1 MDDCVLLRE
10 AAASGIGRGQ
20 LNGPGWLSVSH
31 GLYARQAS
39 EQSLLDKC
47 RHLGLVLP
55 AGAAMSHFT
64 SGSLRSMWL
73 PDLPEWLPVMA
84 TLPPDTDRPERRGL
98 YVARSRAGTPPA
110 DVIGGVP
117 VLTPELTLGQL
128 AEDLGLVDL
137 VAAIDSALHQSM
149 CDELDIIRGIRSRQR
164 GLPMLRRALTLCDSR
179 SESPWETFLRLVHT
193 TVGIPVSPQEFIED
207 QRGRIVARAD
217 LRIVGTLR
225 LPEYDG
231 ADHRGRSQHQADL
244 EREKALAR
252 LNFER
257 YGYIAKEIVDQ
268 PGQIIRDAEDAL
280 GWPHDAERLHTW
292 RSLAAESSLTASG
305 RRRLLRRLHRFD
317 RPLRNRRDRAA

>member
-1 MDDCVLLRE
+1 MDDCLLLRE

-31 GLYARQAS
+31 GLYARQGR

-55 AGAAMSHFT
+55 AGAKMSHFT

-110 DVIGGVP
+110 DIIGGVP

-231 ADHRGRSQHQADL
+231 GPPGTVPAPSRSGAREGAGTAELRTVWLYRQGDRRPAGPDH
-244 EREKALAR
+244 
-252 LNFER
+252 
-257 YGYIAKEIVDQ
+257 
-268 PGQIIRDAEDAL
+268 P
-280 GWPHDAERLHTW
+280 
-292 RSLAAESSLTASG
+292 
-305 RRRLLRRLHRFD
+305 RRRGCTGMASRCGTAAHVAVPRR
-317 RPLRNRRDRAA
+317 